1 MNTVAAVTLCGLLI
15 AFVTSI
21 IVLFFFRFLLPSVR
35 ESTTVKQDRTLTSRE
50 TSRLFDASYGL
61 ATLTGSA
68 HGKSHTDSFAYDS
81 LNGALVP
88 VNCSRRRRLCLADSD
103 CRFLCENG
111 NTAYECDQRTMTCGE
126 RAVNIIEED
135 GDNAAGGNAAKR
147 CDTKRGEYALLQ
159 GYNELGVALWNC
171 IQLYPGWQGPGVR
184 YCEGG
189 QVDMDVRIRVPSYM
203 DCTCPADTTRIVYAR
218 SQLGQQIYGLPHC
231 VKHSQLYNLGED
243 YLAL

>member
-1 MNTVAAVTLCGLLI
+1 MNTVVAVTLCGLLI
-15 AFVTSI
+15 VFVTAI
-21 IVLFFFRFLLPSVR
+21 LFWFFFRFLLPNVR
-35 ESTTVKQDRTLTSRE
+35 VLTMKKPDRTFTQRE
-50 TSRLFDASYGL
+50 TDRLFDASYAL
-61 ATLTGSA
+61 TTLTGSA
-68 HGKSHTDSFAYDS
+68 HGKANTDSYAYDS

-88 VNCSRRRRLCLADSD
+88 VNCSRKRRLCIADSD
-103 CRFLCENG
+103 CRYLCENG
-111 NTAYECDQRTMTCGE
+111 NTAYECDQRTMSCGE
-126 RAVNIIEED
+126 KAVNIIEED
-135 GDNAAGGNAAKR
+135 GDNTAGVAKR

-159 GYNELGVALWNC
+159 GYNELGVAQWNC
-171 IQLYPGWQGPGVR
+171 VQLYPGWQGPGVR

-189 QVDMDVRIRVPSYM
+189 QVDMDVRVRVPSYL